1 MRVTDLLATEDVAV
15 RFGGLAAVDG
25 VSLAVPEGKIVGLI
39 GPNGAGKTTLFNA
52 VSGLQPLDGGRVF
65 LRGRDITGL
74 APHERARLGIG
85 RSFQNLGLMMDQT
98 VETNV
103 MAGQFLT
110 MGYGL
115 LDPLLRPW
123 RWAREERKVRDRIGS
138 TLDRFGLAP
147 HRHEVVRGLSF
158 GVARFVELAG
168 VLALAPSLLLLDEPT
183 TGLDPAETE
192 TLSATLAELRAE
204 GKTMLVVAHNV
215 GFVMQLCDWVY
226 VLAGG
231 RIVAQGEPAAVQRDP
246 VVIAAYL
253 GATPA

>member
-1 MRVTDLLATEDVAV
+1 MTDLLVTDDVVV

-52 VSGLQPLDGGRVF
+52 VSGLQPLDRGRVF
-65 LRGRDITGL
+65 LRGRDVTAT
-74 APHERARLGIG
+74 APHERARLGVG

-103 MAGQFLT
+103 MASQFLS
-110 MGYGL
+110 MGYGFL
-115 LDPLLRPW
+115 SPVLRPL
-123 RWAREERKVRDRIGS
+123 RWAREERRVRDRVGEM
-138 TLDRFGLAP
+138 LERFGLARY
-147 HRHEVVRGLSF
+147 RHEVVRGLSF
-158 GVARFVELAG
+158 GIARSVELAG
-168 VLALAPSLLLLDEPT
+168 ALALAPSLLLLDEPT

-192 TLSATLAELRAE
+192 TLAANLEGLRDE

-215 GFVMQLCDWVY
+215 AFVMQLCDWVY
-226 VLAGG
+226 VLASG
-231 RIVAQGEPAAVQRDP
+231 RIVAEGAPETVQREP

-253 GATPA
+253 GASA